1 MNKNTKFTAVFVVT
15 IVIGMIG
22 LSYAAVPLYDLFCR
36 TTGFGG
42 TPVTLKEDANDKN
55 LPSVNI
61 KVQFNSD
68 VAGGL
73 NWKFIPVEREVIV
86 KTGTNNLAFYTAKN
100 LSESAVTGIATFN
113 VTPPKIGKYF
123 SKIDCFCF
131 EEQTLESGEIVE
143 MPVSFFIDPEIATD
157 PNTQEVKTVTLSYTF
172 FNSGEKIQNKGKI
185 NKNSSAKN

>member
-1 MNKNTKFTAVFVVT
+1 MNKNTKFTAILSVSVVL
-15 IVIGMIG
+15 GMIG

-42 TPVTLKEDANDKN
+42 TPVALKAETKDTN
-55 LPSVNI
+55 LPIVNI

-73 NWKFIPVEREVIV
+73 RWKFMPVEREVVV

-100 LSESAVTGIATFN
+100 LSNSKITGIATFN

-131 EEQTLESGEIVE
+131 EEQTLESGEVVE

-157 PNTQEVKTVTLSYTF
+157 PNTQEVKTITLSYTF
-172 FNSGEKIQNKGKI
+172 FNSGEKSQNKGKI

>member
-1 MNKNTKFTAVFVVT
+1 MNKNTKFTAVLVVS
-15 IVIGMIG
+15 VVLGMIG

-42 TPVTLKEDANDKN
+42 TPVALKEEVIKSN
-55 LPSVNI
+55 LPAVNI

-73 NWKFIPVEREVIV
+73 NWKFIPVNREVVV

-100 LSESAVTGIATFN
+100 LSESKITGIATFN

-131 EEQTLESGEIVE
+131 EEQTLESGEVVE

-157 PNTQEVKTVTLSYTF
+157 PNTQEVKTITLSYTF
-172 FNSGEKIQNKGKI
+172 FNSGEKSENKGKI

>member
-1 MNKNTKFTAVFVVT
+1 MNKNSKYTAILVVSL
-15 IVIGMIG
+15 VLGMIG

-42 TPVTLKEDANDKN
+42 TPVALKEDNKQTN
-55 LPSVNI
+55 FPKTNI

-73 NWKFIPVEREVIV
+73 KWKFTPVEREVIV

-100 LSESAVTGIATFN
+100 LSKSKITGIATFN
-113 VTPPKIGKYF
+113 VTPPKVGKYF
-123 SKIDCFCF
+123 SKINCFCF

-157 PNTQEVKTVTLSYTF
+157 PNTQEVKTITLSYTF
-172 FNSGEKIQNKGKI
+172 FNSGEKNQNKGEI

>member
-1 MNKNTKFTAVFVVT
+1 MNKNSKFTAILVVS
-15 IVIGMIG
+15 VVVGMIG
-22 LSYAAVPLYDLFCR
+22 LSYAAVTLYDLFCQ
-36 TTGFGG
+36 TTGFGC
-42 TPVTLKEDANDKN
+42 TPIALKQEKN
-55 LPSVNI
+55 ITNFPLVNI
-61 KVQFNSD
+61 TVQFNSD

-73 NWKFIPVEREVIV
+73 KWKFMPVEREVMV

-100 LSESAVTGIATFN
+100 LSDSKITGVATFN

-131 EEQTLESGEIVE
+131 EEQTLESGEEVE

-157 PNTQEVKTVTLSYTF
+157 PNTQEVKTITLSYTF
-172 FNSGEKIQNKGKI
+172 FNTSDKSENKGKI

>member
-1 MNKNTKFTAVFVVT
+1 MNKNSKYTAIMVFS

-42 TPVTLKEDANDKN
+42 TPVAIKQDKKLEN
-55 LPSVNI
+55 FPVVNI
-61 KVQFNSD
+61 TVQFNSD

-73 NWKFIPVEREVIV
+73 KWKFIPVEREVVV
-86 KTGTNNLAFYTAKN
+86 KTGTNNLVFYKAKN
-100 LSESAVTGIATFN
+100 LSDSKITGVATFN

-131 EEQTLESGEIVE
+131 EEQTLESGEVVE

-172 FNSGEKIQNKGKI
+172 FNSGEKGENKGKI

>member
-1 MNKNTKFTAVFVVT
+1 MKKNTKFTAVFVVT
-15 IVIGMIG
+15 VVIGMIG

-42 TPVTLKEDANDKN
+42 TPVTLKEDTNDKN

-100 LSESAVTGIATFN
+100 LSESAITGIATFN

-123 SKIDCFCF
+123 SKILSPSKSHFWKIFVCHFFSLSFCY
-131 EEQTLESGEIVE
+131 I
-143 MPVSFFIDPEIATD
+143 
-157 PNTQEVKTVTLSYTF
+157 LSYQPF
-172 FNSGEKIQNKGKI
+172 LN
-185 NKNSSAKN
+185 

>member
-1 MNKNTKFTAVFVVT
+1 MNNNSKFTVILVVS

-42 TPVTLKEDANDKN
+42 TPVALKQDKN
-55 LPSVNI
+55 VTNFPLVNI
-61 KVQFNSD
+61 TVQFNSD

-73 NWKFIPVEREVIV
+73 KWKFMPVEREVMV

-100 LSESAVTGIATFN
+100 LSDSKITGVATFN

-131 EEQTLESGEIVE
+131 EEQTLESGEEVE

-157 PNTQEVKTVTLSYTF
+157 PNTQEVKTITLSYTF
-172 FNSGEKIQNKGKI
+172 FNTSDKSENKGKI

>member
-1 MNKNTKFTAVFVVT
+1 VL
-15 IVIGMIG
+15 GMIG

-42 TPVTLKEDANDKN
+42 TPVALKQDKN
-55 LPSVNI
+55 ITNFPLVNI
-61 KVQFNSD
+61 TVQFNSD

-73 NWKFIPVEREVIV
+73 KWKFMPVEREVMV

-100 LSESAVTGIATFN
+100 LSDSKITGVATFN

-131 EEQTLESGEIVE
+131 EEQTLESGEEVE

-157 PNTQEVKTVTLSYTF
+157 PNTQEVKTITLSYTF
-172 FNSGEKIQNKGKI
+172 FNTSDKSENKGKI

>member
-15 IVIGMIG
+15 VVIGMIG

-42 TPVTLKEDANDKN
+42 TPVTLKEDTKDAHF
-55 LPSVNI
+55 PVVNI

-131 EEQTLESGEIVE
+131 VEQLLNPGQSVE
-143 MPVSFFIDPEIATD
+143 MPVTFFIDPEIFKD
-157 PNTQEVKTVTLSYTF
+157 ENVKEVSEITLSYTF
-172 FNSGEKIQNKGKI
+172 MKSLDQSKVILEKL
-185 NKNSSAKN
+185 

>member
-1 MNKNTKFTAVFVVT
+1 MNKNSKFTAILAVSVVL
-15 IVIGMIG
+15 GMIG

-42 TPVTLKEDANDKN
+42 TPVAVKEDKN
-55 LPSVNI
+55 LSNFPLVNI
-61 KVQFNSD
+61 TVQFNSD

-73 NWKFIPVEREVIV
+73 KWKFMPVEREVMV

-100 LSESAVTGIATFN
+100 LSDSKITGVATFN

-131 EEQTLESGEIVE
+131 EEQTLESGEEVE

-157 PNTQEVKTVTLSYTF
+157 PNTKEVKTITLSYTF
-172 FNSGEKIQNKGKI
+172 FNTGEKSENKGKI

>member
-1 MNKNTKFTAVFVVT
+1 MNKNTKFTALLVVS
-15 IVIGMIG
+15 VVVGMIG

-42 TPVTLKEDANDKN
+42 TPVALKEESIQYITPA
-55 LPSVNI
+55 VNI

-68 VAGGL
+68 VAGEL
-73 NWKFIPVEREVIV
+73 NWKFIPVEREVTV

-100 LSESAVTGIATFN
+100 LSESKITGIATFN

-131 EEQTLESGEIVE
+131 EEQTLESGEVVE
-143 MPVSFFIDPEIATD
+143 MPVSFFIDPEIASD
-157 PNTQEVKTVTLSYTF
+157 PNTQEVKTITLSYTF
-172 FNSGEKIQNKGKI
+172 FNSGEKSENKGKI

>member
-1 MNKNTKFTAVFVVT
+1 MNKNTKFTAVLVVS
-15 IVIGMIG
+15 VVLGMIG

-42 TPVTLKEDANDKN
+42 TPVALKEEVIKSN
-55 LPSVNI
+55 LPAVNI

-73 NWKFIPVEREVIV
+73 NWKFIPVNREVVV

-100 LSESAVTGIATFN
+100 LSESKITGIATFN

-131 EEQTLESGEIVE
+131 EEQTLESGEAVE

-157 PNTQEVKTVTLSYTF
+157 PNTQEVKTITLSYTF
-172 FNSGEKIQNKGKI
+172 FNSGEKSENKGKI

>member
-1 MNKNTKFTAVFVVT
+1 MIQKKKLTPLILSGIFVL
-15 IVIGMIG
+15 MLG

-42 TPVTLKEDANDKN
+42 TPVALKQDKN
-55 LPSVNI
+55 ITNFPLVNI
-61 KVQFNSD
+61 TVQFNSD

-73 NWKFIPVEREVIV
+73 KWKFMPVEREVMV

-100 LSESAVTGIATFN
+100 LSDSKITGVATFN

-131 EEQTLESGEIVE
+131 EEQTLESGEEVE

-157 PNTQEVKTVTLSYTF
+157 PNTQEVKTITLSYTF
-172 FNSGEKIQNKGKI
+172 FNTSDKSENKGKI